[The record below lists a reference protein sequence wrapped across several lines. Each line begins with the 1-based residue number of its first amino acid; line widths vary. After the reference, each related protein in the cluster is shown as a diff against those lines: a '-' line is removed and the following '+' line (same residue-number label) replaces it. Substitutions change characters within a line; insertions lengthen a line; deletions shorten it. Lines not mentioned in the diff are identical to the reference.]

1 MASERLLRIE
11 QRNSAVPIERKP
23 PWIRTTMRTGPEFL
37 EIRALVREE
46 GLHTVCQEAGCPN
59 IYECWEDRE
68 ATFLIGGEQCS
79 RRCDFCQIDTGRP
92 APLDRGEPQR
102 VADSVATMGL
112 RYATVTGV
120 ARDDL
125 PDEGVWLYAETV
137 RAIHETVPGC
147 GVEVLIPDFSGDP
160 ELLTDM
166 FASRPEVLAHNI
178 ETVPRIFKRIRPA
191 FRYDRS
197 LDVLRQAKTA
207 GLITKSNLILG
218 LGETTD
224 EVVQALQDLR
234 SVDCDLVTIT
244 QYLRPSPR
252 HHPVERW
259 VPPEEFVDLQR
270 TAADMGFAGVLSG
283 PLVRSSYRAG
293 RLYRQAADRVTATD

>member
-79 RRCDFCQIDTGRP
+79 RRCDFVRSTPVVPRRWTGANRSGSLT
-92 APLDRGEPQR
+92 AWRR
-102 VADSVATMGL
+102 WAF

-125 PDEGVWLYAETV
+125 PDEGV
-137 RAIHETVPGC
+137 
-147 GVEVLIPDFSGDP
+147 
-160 ELLTDM
+160 
-166 FASRPEVLAHNI
+166 ASLRRDRESHPRDRP
-178 ETVPRIFKRIRPA
+178 
-191 FRYDRS
+191 
-197 LDVLRQAKTA
+197 
-207 GLITKSNLILG
+207 
-218 LGETTD
+218 
-224 EVVQALQDLR
+224 
-234 SVDCDLVTIT
+234 
-244 QYLRPSPR
+244 
-252 HHPVERW
+252 
-259 VPPEEFVDLQR
+259 
-270 TAADMGFAGVLSG
+270 
-283 PLVRSSYRAG
+283 
-293 RLYRQAADRVTATD
+293 RLWRRGAYP